1 MKTLFQ
7 YSALPT
13 PTRKQKRITQRL
25 FEEEEEEKRHNS
37 RRRNASSFI
46 IHTHTHTHTH
56 IYIYIFR
63 EKKRDE
69 HRVVFLKSNGSRP
82 TPRRR
87 LLSTK
92 KITIIQKSIVVVVV
106 DVDGTKKRRPKKSEC
121 GLRSR
126 PRRPKRGEMAVDE
139 CVLAKLKRQLGPVDD
154 AEHRRDGV
162 HVGADARRRTFSL
175 GQI

>member
-1 MKTLFQ
+1 MPFFFLSFSLVFSKVLSSSWVQHPQETFGLHNVVIALFEEE
-7 YSALPT
+7 
-13 PTRKQKRITQRL
+13 RL
-25 FEEEEEEKRHNS
+25 FEEEEEEEEKRHNS
-37 RRRNASSFI
+37 FEFYY
-46 IHTHTHTHTH
+46 TH
-56 IYIYIFR
+56 IYIYIYR

-69 HRVVFLKSNGSRP
+69 HCVVFLKSNGSRP

-126 PRRPKRGEMAVDE
+126 PRRPKRGEMAVNE
-139 CVLAKLKRQLGPVDD
+139 CVLAKLKR
-154 AEHRRDGV
+154 
-162 HVGADARRRTFSL
+162 
-175 GQI
+175 